1 MTESVAGALIGEK
14 GSCLY
19 KWIKNVTE
27 ICLNALYPRC
37 CPLCHKVLKEPSRL
51 LCPSCEKV
59 QKPVSGPRCMRCSK
73 PVSQDREYC
82 KDCEKTER
90 SFDEGKGIYFYDE
103 RMRTSIVRYKYYGRR
118 QYGEFFARAMC
129 VYGKQEIERWRPD
142 LIVPVPLHWRKQRS
156 RGFNQAEDLSCR
168 IGAFYHI
175 PVAAE
180 LVVKVHSTKSQKKLN
195 KAQRRKNLKHVF
207 VCREPIK
214 ARCVLVIDD
223 VYTTGATMD
232 AMAACLKEQG
242 AQTVCFLTLCIGKG

>member
-37 CPLCHKVLKEPSRL
+37 CPLCHKALKEPSRL

-59 QKPVSGPRCMRCSK
+59 QKPVSGSRCMRCSK

-129 VYGKQEIERWRPD
+129 VYGKKEIERWRPD
-142 LIVPVPLHWRKQRS
+142 L
-156 RGFNQAEDLSCR
+156 

-180 LVVKVHSTKSQKKLN
+180 LVVKVRSTKSQKKLN